1 MTDINKTLE
10 ERGETYGGFAENS
23 ETSQK
28 LKNVIY
34 AHNCYSYLNYSQ
46 REALDAICQKIARI
60 MNGDAN
66 YTDNWHDIAGYATLA
81 ERACDDKK

>member
-10 ERGETYGGFAENS
+10 ARGETYGSFTANS

-28 LKNVIY
+28 LKDVIY
-34 AHNCYSYLNYSQ
+34 AHNGYSHLNYSQ

-66 YTDNWHDIAGYATLA
+66 YPDNWHDIAGYAALA
-81 ERACDDKK
+81 ERACNDKK